1 MRMQWAACLLLFP
14 LANACSEPG
23 ACLANVEPG
32 VEVEVRDAVSDD
44 FLSVVPLGVV
54 REGTYQDSLR
64 IQATTLDDPPRVVTL
79 AAADERSGRYTVHIN
94 AEGYQAW
101 DTAGVNVAQGDCHVQ
116 TAQFTARLIPAP

>member
-1 MRMQWAACLLLFP
+1 MRMRWTTCLLVLP

-23 ACLANVEPG
+23 ACLLNIEPG

-64 IQATTLDDPPRVVTL
+64 IQSTTIDVPPRVVTL
-79 AAADERSGRYTVHIN
+79 AAADERTGRYTVHLE
-94 AEGYQAW
+94 AEGYEAW
-101 DTAGVNVAQGDCHVQ
+101 DTAGVRATEGSCHVE
-116 TAQFTARLIPAP
+116 TARFIARLIPTP

>member
-1 MRMQWAACLLLFP
+1 MRMRWTACLAVFP

-23 ACLANVEPG
+23 ACLLNVEPG

-64 IQATTLDDPPRVVTL
+64 IQATTFDVPPRVVTL
-79 AAADERSGRYTVHIN
+79 AAADERSGRYTIHLE
-94 AEGYQAW
+94 AEGYQTW
-101 DTAGVNVAQGDCHVQ
+101 DTAGVNVAEGDCHVH
-116 TAQFTARLIPAP
+116 TARFTARLTPAT